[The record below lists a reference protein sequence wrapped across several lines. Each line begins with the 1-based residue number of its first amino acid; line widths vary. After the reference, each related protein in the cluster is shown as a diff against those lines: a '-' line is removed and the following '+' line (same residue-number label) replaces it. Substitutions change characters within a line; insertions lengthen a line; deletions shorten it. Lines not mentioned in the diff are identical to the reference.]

1 MPKLLKFHIKETSEY
16 RLSKSSLYF
25 VFFFFRLNR
34 KKKNATNLSY
44 TIYQIYSKLGSVGFL
59 QDF

>member
-16 RLSKSSLYF
+16 ILSKSSLYF

-34 KKKNATNLSY
+34 KKKCYQFVLYNLSD
-44 TIYQIYSKLGSVGFL
+44 L
-59 QDF
+59 